1 MPSQDEIRK
10 RNERL
15 SVEREDERRRLRKI
29 EEDKERQ
36 RVKKELERRHWDNVA
51 MAKMDAKKKEE
62 MDKADLSSKQMLDEM
77 LARKNSPPPPPA
89 PPLPPSPQGQ

>member
-1 MPSQDEIRK
+1 MPSQDELRK

-15 SVEREDERRRLRKI
+15 AVEREDERRRLRKI

-36 RVKKELERRHWDNVA
+36 RLRKDQERRHWDGVA

-62 MDKADLSSKQMLDEM
+62 MDKADLTSKKMLDEM
-77 LARKNSPPPPPA
+77 LARKSSMTPPPTE
-89 PPLPPSPQGQ
+89 Q

>member
-15 SVEREDERRRLRKI
+15 AVEREDERRRLRKI

-36 RVKKELERRHWDNVA
+36 RLRKDQERRHWDQVA
-51 MAKMDAKKKEE
+51 MAKHDAKKKEE
-62 MDKADLSSKQMLDEM
+62 IDKAEAQAKKLIEEMEKKKDL
-77 LARKNSPPPPPA
+77 
-89 PPLPPSPQGQ
+89 

>member
-15 SVEREDERRRLRKI
+15 AVEREDERRRVRKI

-36 RVKKELERRHWDNVA
+36 RVRKDQERRHWDSIA
-51 MAKMDAKKKEE
+51 MAKHDAKKKEE
-62 MDKADLSSKQMLDEM
+62 IEKAEAQAKKMIAEIDAMHKKKEV
-77 LARKNSPPPPPA
+77 
-89 PPLPPSPQGQ
+89 

>member
-15 SVEREDERRRLRKI
+15 AVEREDERRRLRKI

-36 RVKKELERRHWDNVA
+36 RIKKDVERRHWDNVA
-51 MAKMDAKKKEE
+51 MAKMDAKKKAE
-62 MDKADLSSKQMLDEM
+62 MDKADLSSKQLLDEM
-77 LARKNSPPPPPA
+77 LARKPKPAA
-89 PPLPPSPQGQ
+89 PPQPPQGQ

>member
-15 SVEREDERRRLRKI
+15 AVEREDERRRLRKI

-36 RVKKELERRHWDNVA
+36 RVKKDIERRHWDNVA
-51 MAKMDAKKKEE
+51 MAKMDAKKKTE
-62 MDKADLSSKQMLDEM
+62 MDKADISSKQMLDEM
-77 LARKNSPPPPPA
+77 LARKSKPA
-89 PPLPPSPQGQ
+89 PPPEPRPYVGQ

>member
-10 RNERL
+10 RNERQA
-15 SVEREDERRRLRKI
+15 VEREDERRRLRKI

-36 RVKKELERRHWDNVA
+36 RLRKDQERRHWDTLA

-62 MDKADLSSKQMLDEM
+62 IDKAEANAKKMIEDMEAAK
-77 LARKNSPPPPPA
+77 KPTPPSAPPA
-89 PPLPPSPQGQ
+89 V

>member
-15 SVEREDERRRLRKI
+15 AVEREDERRRLRKI

-36 RVKKELERRHWDNVA
+36 RLKKDQERRHWDNLA
-51 MAKMDAKKKEE
+51 MAKMEAKKKEE
-62 MDKADLSSKQMLDEM
+62 MEKADLNSKKMLDEM
-77 LARKNSPPPPPA
+77 LARKSQPPA
-89 PPLPPSPQGQ
+89 PPSPPQQNP